1 MSKEEKLDSRS
12 MGSPPYADARS
23 NRPLPASDDRR
34 NGYPLGSCA
43 VFTAPIMTCIAHVA
57 LAVPRFVCVE
67 VVKCLVPTRR
77 HRSGVTM
84 TRIIAVVNVAVK
96 AVRTTRV
103 RRNFK

>member
-1 MSKEEKLDSRS
+1 M
-12 MGSPPYADARS
+12 
-23 NRPLPASDDRR
+23 
-34 NGYPLGSCA
+34 
-43 VFTAPIMTCIAHVA
+43 FTGPIMSRIAYVA
-57 LAVPRFVCVE
+57 LAIP
-67 VVKCLVPTRR
+67 CLVRMEVIERLIPACG